1 MSAFTDTQET
11 RAQQLITLRAQ
22 LFQDLG
28 VPLLDRAL
36 ETAIREIRRITLMAQ
51 IGAP

>member
-1 MSAFTDTQET
+1 MSAFTDRQEAA
-11 RAQQLITLRAQ
+11 AQQLITLRAQ
-22 LFQDLG
+22 LKADLD

-36 ETAIREIRRITLMAQ
+36 ETATREIRRITLMAA